1 CQPYR
6 RRGIARCA
14 PRKCREELPP
24 QMGELPPL
32 TTPTALS
39 VGNLSESVHPGDAE
53 SNRPSEGRTR
63 VREPNVR
70 VRGFHAE
77 NSVLLC
83 TVLLSTAALSTAARV
98 STG

>member
-1 CQPYR
+1 
-6 RRGIARCA
+6 
-14 PRKCREELPP
+14 
-24 QMGELPPL
+24 MGELPPL

-39 VGNLSESVHPGDAE
+39 VGNLSESVHPGDAD

-70 VRGFHAE
+70 GRGFHGTK

-83 TVLLSTAALSTAARV
+83 TVLSTAALSTAARV